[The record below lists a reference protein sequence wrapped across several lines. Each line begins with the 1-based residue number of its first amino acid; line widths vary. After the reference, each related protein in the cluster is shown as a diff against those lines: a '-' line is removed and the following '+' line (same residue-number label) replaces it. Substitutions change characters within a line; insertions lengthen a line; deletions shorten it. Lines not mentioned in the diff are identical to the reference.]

1 MEIILNQI
9 GRRYNFNWIFK
20 NINQEIAVNNKLVIL
35 GANGSGKSTLMQII
49 SGAIS
54 PSTGSIKWFINENEI
69 ASEKV
74 YQHLSF
80 AAPYLELIE
89 DFTLKEHLEFH
100 FSVKKAM
107 HQLSIKEIIA
117 LSGLAHAS
125 DKRIG
130 YFSSGMK
137 QRVKLLLAI
146 LSDTSLLMLDEP
158 LSNLDKQAA
167 NWYLD
172 LMKRFSLNKT
182 VIVSSNN
189 IEQEFEFCTKSI
201 QL

>member
-20 NINQEIAVNNKLVIL
+20 NINQEIAANNKLVIL

-80 AAPYLELIE
+80 ASPYLELIE
-89 DFTLKEHLEFH
+89 DFTLEEHLDFH

>member
-20 NINQEIAVNNKLVIL
+20 NINQEIISSDKLVIL
-35 GANGSGKSTLMQII
+35 GANGSGKSTLMQIL

-54 PSTGSIKWFINENEI
+54 PSEGSIKWSVNNQEI

-80 AAPYLELIE
+80 ASPYLELIE
-89 DFTLKEHLEFH
+89 DFTLREHLNFH
-100 FSVKKAM
+100 FSLKKPM
-107 HQLSIKEIIA
+107 NQLTISEMIS
-117 LSGLAHAS
+117 LSGLQHAA

-137 QRVKLLLAI
+137 QRVKVLLAI
-146 LSDTSLLMLDEP
+146 LSDTSFLLLDEP
-158 LSNLDKQAA
+158 LSNLDKQAS
-167 NWYLD
+167 NWYSNLIN
-172 LMKRFSLNKT
+172 RFSENRT
-182 VIVSSNN
+182 IIISSNN
-189 IEQEFEFCTKSI
+189 IEQEYQFCNKSI

>member
-20 NINQEIAVNNKLVIL
+20 NINQEIAFSDKLVIL
-35 GANGSGKSTLMQII
+35 GANGSGKSTLMQIL

-54 PSTGSIKWFINENEI
+54 PSEGSIKWSINDQEI
-69 ASEKV
+69 VSEKV

-80 AAPYLELIE
+80 ASPYLELIE
-89 DFTLKEHLEFH
+89 DFTLREHLNFH
-100 FSVKKAM
+100 FSLKKSI
-107 HQLSIKEIIA
+107 HQLTIHEMIA
-117 LSGLAHAS
+117 LSGLQHAS

-146 LSDTSLLMLDEP
+146 LSDTPFLLLDEP
-158 LSNLDKQAA
+158 LSNLDKQAS
-167 NWYLD
+167 NWYTD
-172 LMKRFSLNKT
+172 LINRFSENRT
-182 VIVSSNN
+182 IIVSSNN
-189 IEQEFEFCTKSI
+189 IEQEYQFCNKSI

>member
-20 NINQEIAVNNKLVIL
+20 NINQEIVLSDKLVIL
-35 GANGSGKSTLMQII
+35 GANGSGKSTLMQIL

-54 PSTGSIKWFINENEI
+54 PSEGSIKWSVNKQEI
-69 ASEKV
+69 IPEKV

-80 AAPYLELIE
+80 ASPYLELIE
-89 DFTLKEHLEFH
+89 DFTLKEHLNFH
-100 FSVKKAM
+100 FSLKKSM
-107 HQLSIKEIIA
+107 HQLTINEMIS
-117 LSGLAHAS
+117 LSGLQHAA

-146 LSDTSLLMLDEP
+146 LSDTSFLLLDEP
-158 LSNLDKQAA
+158 LSNLDKQAS
-167 NWYLD
+167 NWYTD
-172 LMKRFSLNKT
+172 LINRFSENRT
-182 VIVSSNN
+182 IIVSSNN
-189 IEQEFEFCTKSI
+189 IEQEYQFCNKSI

>member
-9 GRRYNFNWIFK
+9 GRRYNFNWIFR
-20 NINQEIAVNNKLVIL
+20 NINQKICTSDKLVIL

-54 PSTGSIKWFINENEI
+54 PSEGSIKWSTNNQEI
-69 ASEKV
+69 VSEKV
-74 YQHLSF
+74 FRQLSF
-80 AAPYLELIE
+80 ASPYLELIE
-89 DFTLKEHLEFH
+89 DFTLKEHLIFH
-100 FSVKKAM
+100 FSLKESIE
-107 HQLSIKEIIA
+107 QLSVDEIIQ

-125 DKRIG
+125 DKRIA

-146 LSDTSLLMLDEP
+146 LSNTSLLLLDEP

-167 NWYLD
+167 NWYTGLIN
-172 LMKRFSLNKT
+172 RFAINRT
-182 VIVSSNN
+182 IIVSSNN

>member
-80 AAPYLELIE
+80 ASPYLELIE
-89 DFTLKEHLEFH
+89 DFTLEEHLDFH

>member
-107 HQLSIKEIIA
+107 HQLSTKEIIA